1 MGFIFTL
8 PESPRWLIKKGRLEE
23 ARRIMSIL
31 EDTTEDSEKV
41 CNDIVWIQD
50 SLAKVGTG
58 SSWDLFKMG
67 EQRIFHRVVLAATGQ
82 MFQQFSG
89 ILTITFYATVIFQE
103 HLHFSPIHAR
113 ILSAAMEIT
122 QPIGGIIAFLTVDRF
137 GRRPLMLFTA
147 TGLMIC
153 MACLAGTT
161 SNPSDKSALGAAVA
175 FLFLFNLIFPI
186 GLLGL
191 TFLYATEVAPLHVR
205 AAISGIGVAVNW
217 LFSFIVTEVTPVG
230 FNTITYRYYIVYAA
244 TNAFIIPVV
253 YFCFPETNGR
263 TLEEIDHI
271 FAQSKTILDPPRIA
285 RVLPKRTAQQ
295 QQQDDSIADEIV
307 IKRKDQSDEYREN
320 V

>member
-1 MGFIFTL
+1 M
-8 PESPRWLIKKGRLEE
+8 KKGRLEE

-41 CNDIVWIQD
+41 CNDIAWIEA
-50 SLAKVGTG
+50 SLSKVGTG

-67 EQRIFHRVVLAATGQ
+67 EQRIFHRAVLAATGQ

-103 HLHFSPIHAR
+103 HLHYSPIHAR

-122 QPIGGIIAFLTVDRF
+122 QPIGGIIAFLTIDRY
-137 GRRPLMLFTA
+137 GRRPLMLFSA

-161 SNPSDKSALGAAVA
+161 SNPHNKAALSASVA

-217 LFSFIVTEVTPVG
+217 LFSFIVTEVTPIG
-230 FNTITYRYYIVYAA
+230 FDTITYRYYIVYAA

-263 TLEEIDHI
+263 TLEEMDII

-285 RVLPKRTAQQ
+285 RVIPKRVAAQQ
-295 QQQDDSIADEIV
+295 PQEDAIADEIV
-307 IKRKDQSDEYREN
+307 IGKKDMRDEYKEK